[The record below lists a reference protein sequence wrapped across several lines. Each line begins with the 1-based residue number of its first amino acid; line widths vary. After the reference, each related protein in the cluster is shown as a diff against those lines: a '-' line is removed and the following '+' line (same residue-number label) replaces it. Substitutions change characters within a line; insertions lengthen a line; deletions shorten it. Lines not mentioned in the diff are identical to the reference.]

1 MTFASTS
8 QRGITL
14 LLVIWA
20 IITMSI
26 AILGVVEFI
35 KLDLEEGSS
44 RGKDFR
50 SRQLAE
56 SGLVFGMHPQVR
68 RNDPLLRQNIRSQE
82 GFEVKVSTE
91 ESKLNINQLLRENKV
106 KVENRTLQR
115 LFQRWGLSDK
125 ESDGVVDCLKDWI
138 DRDDLRR
145 GRGAEKEYYEDLGYQ
160 NYPPNRSF
168 LAVAEMELV
177 KDMAL
182 VKKIKPN
189 WMSYFTIWGSGKL
202 DINEASA
209 EMLEV
214 ICEVTAS
221 QAQALIRYRSG
232 ADRKLGTEDDLE
244 IKDGK
249 QACIIMGV
257 PEIFR
262 KEIAERLIPR
272 GSIKRIVSRGFVG
285 DYSRTVAIIWQAS
298 DGPRKFLEWQ
308 EY

>member
-1 MTFASTS
+1 MRTPSSS

-20 IITMSI
+20 IVTMSM

-35 KLDLEEGSS
+35 KLDLEEGST
-44 RGKDFR
+44 RTKDFR
-50 SRQLAE
+50 SKQLAE

-68 RNDPLLRQNIRSQE
+68 RNDPLLHQNVRPGE
-82 GFEVKVSTE
+82 RFEVKVSTE
-91 ESKLNINQLLRENKV
+91 ESKLNINQLLKEGKG
-106 KVENRTLQR
+106 KTENRILQR

-168 LAVAEMELV
+168 LTLDEVELV

-182 VKKIKPN
+182 VKKAKPD
-189 WMSYFTIWGSGKL
+189 WMSYFTIWGGGKL
-202 DINEASA
+202 DVNETSP
-209 EMLEV
+209 ELLEV
-214 ICEVTAS
+214 VCEVTPS
-221 QAQALIRYRSG
+221 QAQTLIKYRSG

-244 IKDGK
+244 VKDAN
-249 QACIIMGV
+249 QACVIMGV

-262 KEIAERLIPR
+262 KEIAERLTPR
-272 GSIKRIVSRGFVG
+272 GSTKRIISKGYVG
-285 DYSRTVAIIWQAS
+285 NYHRSIAVIWKMS